1 MIDPFA
7 PDFPDVFPD
16 SDTDT
21 ASAPLT
27 LHELNAMVRHTLRES
42 MPARYWVT
50 AEVAEA
56 RVAAGGHCYL
66 ELVEKDAH
74 GRGLTAKARATI
86 WRGEY
91 AAISA
96 RFARQTGGKLEAGIK
111 IMAAVEVS
119 FHELYGYSL
128 NITDIDPSYTLGDL
142 ARRRQE
148 IIRQLEEDGV
158 TGLNKELPLPRP
170 IVSVAVISSETA
182 AGYGD
187 FCDQLAKS
195 GHAFV
200 TRLFPAAMQ
209 GSRVEETVI
218 AALDAIAAER
228 EKWDVAVIIR
238 GGGAATDLGG
248 FDSYLLAA
256 NVAQFPLPVLT
267 GIGHERD
274 DTVTD
279 YVAHTRLKT
288 PTAVATFLIDSR
300 TEENAR
306 LDTLRRRLAQT
317 LRERLLREEHRAD
330 ALARRLR
337 PAVSAALA
345 ERRATLD
352 ALARRYGMCATGY
365 VSRQQESLLR
375 LAFRLHSLPAARLQ
389 GEESRIAS
397 LQSRIRHVAPAFLSA
412 EERRLA
418 AARRALRMAGPERI
432 LSLGFSITTRD
443 GHPVR
448 DAAELSPGDQ
458 LVTRLASGTVRSV
471 VTASGKKED

>member
-7 PDFPDVFPD
+7 PDWPDAFGDEGADAP
-16 SDTDT
+16 
-21 ASAPLT
+21 SAPLT
-27 LHELNAMVRHTLRES
+27 LHELNDMVRSSLRLAL
-42 MPARYWVT
+42 PATYWVT
-50 AEVAEA
+50 AEVSEA
-56 RVAAGGHCYL
+56 RVASNGHCYL
-66 ELVEKDAH
+66 ELVEKDSR

-91 AAISA
+91 AAISS
-96 RFARQTGGKLEAGIK
+96 RFERQTGSELRAGIK
-111 IMAAVEVS
+111 IMAAVEVC

-158 TGLNKELPLPRP
+158 MELNKELPLPRP
-170 IVSVAVISSETA
+170 IVRVAVISSATA

-187 FCDQLAKS
+187 FRDQLEKS
-195 GHAFV
+195 GMAFV

-209 GSRVEETVI
+209 GERVEETVI
-218 AALDAIAAER
+218 AALDAIAAQRDE
-228 EKWDVAVIIR
+228 WDVAVIIR

-279 YVAHTRLKT
+279 LVAHTRLKT
-288 PTAVATFLIDSR
+288 PTAVAAFLIDSR

-306 LDTLRRRLAQT
+306 LDTLRNRLAQT
-317 LRERLLREEHRAD
+317 LRERLLWEENRTD
-330 ALARRLR
+330 ALARRIR

-345 ERRATLD
+345 ERRAELD
-352 ALARRYGMCATGY
+352 ALARRYGMSATRFL
-365 VSRQQESLLR
+365 SREQETLLR
-375 LAFRLHSLPAARLQ
+375 FSFRLHSLPAAFLQ
-389 GEESRIAS
+389 GEEARVGHLASRLRNAVP
-397 LQSRIRHVAPAFLSA
+397 LFLGA
-412 EERRLA
+412 EEKRLVSV
-418 AARRALRMAGPERI
+418 RRALRMAGPERI
-432 LSLGFSITTRD
+432 LSLGFSITTLNGR
-443 GHPVR
+443 PVR
-448 DAAELSPGDQ
+448 SAAELSPGDE
-458 LVTRLASGTVRSV
+458 LVTHLASGAVRSV
-471 VTASGKKED
+471 VKACEEKKD